1 MACAGPGK
9 AVVWMRRALV
19 LFARIVVGVY
29 LILVAVFAAIMVAG
43 LIDPGTRVVFDRPDP
58 RLDAAYGNGLTEA
71 QRAEYYHLSQ
81 GSEILPWPVL
91 TAVEVADPASRKP
104 FVENLSRYGLLPDP
118 GRADG
123 LPVGLTLV
131 RNDYT
136 FGMQFVG
143 VTCAACHVGEL
154 AHGDTAVRVDGA
166 PNMLNLQLFYS
177 EAIDAI
183 LTTGQSWGKAWRA
196 AKRFGR
202 QDYERY
208 WLAAPLIRPGLLA
221 WYGGNALVHRDKL
234 EARLELVKVI
244 RLAKDLRDPAHPTSG
259 YGRLD
264 AFDGTRNF
272 LLTRLR
278 KEDGPSGFE
287 VNRANMVALDA
298 PAKFPW
304 LWSLKAETPGDLAAY
319 ADDPGAFPRSWGFR
333 DFRWIEWTM
342 NTNTVMERN
351 FTETL
356 GAGATVVMDPA
367 RDTLFESSIP
377 IPNLHRLEWLTYYMD
392 PPKWPEAAFGPIDAG
407 RAARGAAIFGAECA
421 GCHDYPGDVG
431 RTETGLLA
439 LRAWAPGFT
448 GTDARVAERIVCPV
462 GDIGALQ
469 VAPTDFTAA
478 QSAMMAG
485 CRGVV
490 PGEPFR
496 GSSFAAVVE
505 TAVGEIKAKAYAAAG
520 VDAEGQAAME
530 DLGRRHAVE
539 WRDTLLVGGP
549 GDGPYAA
556 RPLHGIWAAAPYLH
570 NGSVPTLHDLLLPPA
585 QRPAAF
591 ALGGRAFDPVKVGF
605 AVASDCDRPDC
616 LVDTTIPGNGNGG
629 HLYGTGLSEPDRMA
643 LIEYLKSY

>member
-1 MACAGPGK
+1 M
-9 AVVWMRRALV
+9 WRALV
-19 LFARIVVGVY
+19 LFARIGVGLY
-29 LILVAVFAAIMVAG
+29 LVLVAAFAALLVAG
-43 LIDPGTRVVFDRPDP
+43 LADPGSRVVFDRPDP
-58 RLDAAYGNGLTEA
+58 RLAADYRNGLSEA

-123 LPVGLTLV
+123 LPVGLTLA

-154 AHGDTAVRVDGA
+154 SHGDAAVRVDGA

-177 EAIDAI
+177 DAIEAILA
-183 LTTGQSWGKAWRA
+183 TGRDRGKAWRA

-202 QDYERY
+202 QEYERY
-208 WLAAPLIRPGLLA
+208 GLAAPLIRPALLA
-221 WYGGNALVHRDKL
+221 WSGGAALVHRDKL

-244 RLAKDLRDPAHPTSG
+244 RLAKELRDPAHPTSG

-278 KEDGPSGFE
+278 KADGPDGFE

-304 LWSLKAETPGDLAAY
+304 LWSLKAEAPRDLASY
-319 ADDPGAFPRSWGFR
+319 DDDPGAFPRSWGFR

-367 RDTLFESSIP
+367 RETLFESSIP

-392 PPKWPEAAFGPIDAG
+392 PPKWPEAAFGAIDASL
-407 RAARGAAIFGAECA
+407 AARGGEIFGADCA

-431 RTETGLLA
+431 RTDTGLLA
-439 LRAWAPGFT
+439 LRAWTPRFT
-448 GTDARVAERIVCPV
+448 GTDGRVAERIVCPV
-462 GDIGALQ
+462 ADIGALQ
-469 VAPTDFTAA
+469 VAPTEFTAA
-478 QSAMMAG
+478 QSELMAG

-490 PGEPFR
+490 PGEAFQ
-496 GSSFAAVVE
+496 GASFAAVVK
-505 TAVGEIKAKAYAAAG
+505 TAVGAIKAKAYAAAG
-520 VDAEGQAAME
+520 VGPAQQAEME

-570 NGSVPTLHDLLLPPA
+570 NGSVPTLYDLLLPPER
-585 QRPAAF
+585 RPAVF

-605 AVASDCDRPDC
+605 AAASDCDRPDC
-616 LVDTTIPGNGNGG
+616 LVDTTRPGNGNGG
-629 HLYGTGLSEPDRMA
+629 HPYGATLSEPDRMA
-643 LIEYLKSY
+643 LVEYLKTY